1 MQEGDISGWLATA
14 GTEKA
19 HSIATLVQSPVGD
32 AIEIGC
38 GTGAVL
44 EALDGMGFAENLWAC
59 EPSQELFDRIPR
71 ERIPRLRAV
80 ENTTLEHAF
89 ADRTFD
95 AAILS
100 HVVEHLLAP
109 AKLINQALAR
119 ARLVVVEVPIEAGP
133 GGSARMAAK
142 RTLGK
147 DPLDNPAGHV
157 QFFSRRSARKLVEFS
172 GGRVVA
178 DHGYFPKGPYSA
190 LPPTAGRRLVS
201 AVADRAE
208 VIARMYY
215 EHYAMLVTPSEITEW
230 DHHYAR
236 PE

>member
-1 MQEGDISGWLATA
+1 MDEPDISRWLATA
-14 GTEKA
+14 GAEKA
-19 HSIATLVQSPVGD
+19 RSIVDLVGTPVEN

-44 EALDGMGFAENLWAC
+44 VELDKLGFAENLWAC
-59 EPSQELFDRIPR
+59 EPSAELFNQIPR
-71 ERIPRLRAV
+71 DQIARLRAV

-89 ADRTFD
+89 DGRSFD
-95 AAILS
+95 VAVLS

-109 AKLINQALAR
+109 AKLINLALAR

-133 GGSARMAAK
+133 GGLARMTAK
-142 RTLGK
+142 RALGR
-147 DPLDNPAGHV
+147 DPLDNAAGHV

-178 DHGYFPKGPYSA
+178 DHAYFPMGPYSA
-190 LPPTAGRRLVS
+190 LPPTPVRR
-201 AVADRAE
+201 AVRALADHAE
-208 VIARMYY
+208 VVARAYY
-215 EHYAMLVTPSEITEW
+215 EHYAMLVASAEIGEW
-230 DHHYAR
+230 NHHYAR